1 MHLPN
6 ISRVVSA
13 SGVLNAYG
21 WQQAEFLFL
30 FPYDGNKLF
39 RIVLYGFTINFNVIQ
54 LVILCPHLVQ
64 VSIIMVCFPE
74 FDYTGLRQELH
85 SAQNSIQ
92 PLISLFFRKKY

>member
-21 WQQAEFLFL
+21 WQHAVFLFL

-39 RIVLYGFTINFNVIQ
+39 RIVLYGFIINFNVIE

-85 SAQNSIQ
+85 SAQTQYNHSF
-92 PLISLFFRKKY
+92 PFFRKKY